1 MREALTV
8 NFIKRGKKSI
18 YKGPRAERGERRKE
32 RNQNSKITIDQSM
45 IALEV
50 YEQLIQFMIICINNA
65 KMWGVFFHRKSTLW
79 LLYYRKYM
87 SRV

>member
-1 MREALTV
+1 M
-8 NFIKRGKKSI
+8 

-65 KMWGVFFHRKSTLW
+65 KMWGFFFTESQLYGYSTIGNI
-79 LLYYRKYM
+79 
-87 SRV
+87 